1 MKMVTVPRP
10 NFYLSSEGFS
20 VEVLGRTGL
29 CYCDHGRQMFVDS
42 EILMPPAGILIYRD
56 SIVGWQ
62 SPDSGVAID
71 DVQREKIVRNI
82 VDVLGSQGIEVQV
95 I

>member
-10 NFYLSSEGFS
+10 NLYLSSEGFS

-29 CYCDHGRQMFVDS
+29 CYCDRGRQVFVDS
-42 EILMPPAGILIYRD
+42 EILMPPAGIVIYRD
-56 SIVGWQ
+56 SILGWQ
-62 SPDSGVAID
+62 SPHSGTAID
-71 DVQREKIVRNI
+71 DAEREQIVRNI
-82 VDVLGSQGIEVQV
+82 VDVLGSQGVEVQV